1 MARIEAPKRLIQP
14 LALGERT
21 GLVGHVER
29 VHWRQLD
36 LDQPPSTASNEI
48 QTRVD
53 RQSVEP
59 GVESSGVT
67 EARQIAPGTDEA
79 LLNRILGE
87 VRVAQDQPSG
97 CVQPPEGAIDE
108 RGKGVMIASLRLL
121 DELSLIHDRLACG
134 TANVVVL
141 NRVWRRRRAKRSS
154 ELADGPGAGP
164 DRRTSEKPSP
174 VPCGHDSRA
183 GNGRPS
189 RRMGGDV
196 QGNRSP
202 RGCHP
207 GTAWRPK

>member
-1 MARIEAPKRLIQP
+1 GHPEEVMQGDDGSMARIEAPKRLIQP

-79 LLNRILGE
+79 LLNRILRQ
-87 VRVAQDQPSG
+87 VRVAEDQPGG
-97 CVQPPEGAIDE
+97 CVQ
-108 RGKGVMIASLRLL
+108 
-121 DELSLIHDRLACG
+121 
-134 TANVVVL
+134 
-141 NRVWRRRRAKRSS
+141 
-154 ELADGPGAGP
+154 
-164 DRRTSEKPSP
+164 
-174 VPCGHDSRA
+174 
-183 GNGRPS
+183 
-189 RRMGGDV
+189 
-196 QGNRSP
+196 
-202 RGCHP
+202 
-207 GTAWRPK
+207 